1 MNYDNLV
8 DLIVNEIYKKIQEQ
22 GLTTEDR
29 KKAVLLWDEDTKK
42 YEGILG
48 RDYSLVTYNESIKE
62 CEAIVVSRLC
72 LRGLANI
79 ASGMSVSNEERFIL
93 KMLMMG
99 KKVYIIEEGIEYRRY
114 KNTAPAVLYNKYVG
128 FEDDIKKFGAEV
140 IALNGKVREEKPV
153 IIESKS
159 IKEEIALDE
168 VVLGDTE
175 EGVLHI
181 RNKRLITESDLRKPF
196 MNGMKTVVVDKK
208 SLITP
213 LATDFIRIHHLK
225 LKKA

>member
-8 DLIVNEIYKKIQEQ
+8 DLIVSEIYKKIQQQE
-22 GLTTEDR
+22 LTTENK

-48 RDYSLVTYNESIKE
+48 GDYRLVTYNEDIKE
-62 CEAIVVSRLC
+62 CEAIVVSKLC

-114 KNTAPAVLYNKYVG
+114 KNTAPAVLYSKYVA
-128 FEDDIKKFGAEV
+128 FEEDIKKFGAEV
-140 IALNGKVREEKPV
+140 IAVNGKVREEKAVV
-153 IIESKS
+153 IENKS
-159 IKEEIALDE
+159 VKEEIALDE
-168 VVLGDTE
+168 VILGDTE
-175 EGVLHI
+175 EGILHI
-181 RNKRLITESDLRKPF
+181 RNKKLITESDLRKPF
-196 MNGMKTVVVDKK
+196 MNGMKTVIVDKK

-225 LKKA
+225 LKKV

>member
-8 DLIVNEIYKKIQEQ
+8 DLIVNEIYKKIQDQ
-22 GLTTEDR
+22 GLTLENK
-29 KKAVLLWDEDTKK
+29 KKAVILWDEDTKK

-48 RDYSLVTYNESIKE
+48 EDYSLVAYDKDIKE
-62 CEAIVVSRLC
+62 CEAVIVSKLC

-79 ASGMSVSNEERFIL
+79 ASGMSVSDEERFIL
-93 KMLMMG
+93 KMLMKG
-99 KKVYIIEEGIEYRRY
+99 KKVYIIEEGMEYRRY
-114 KNTAPAVLYNKYVG
+114 KNTAPAVLYNKYIA
-128 FEDDIKKFGAEV
+128 FEEDIKKFGAEV
-140 IALNGKVREEKPV
+140 IALSGKVREEKPV
-153 IIESKS
+153 VIENKG
-159 IKEEIALDE
+159 IKEEIALNE

-181 RNKRLITESDLRKPF
+181 RSKRLITESDLRRPF
-196 MNGMKTVVVDKK
+196 MNGMKTVIVDKK
-208 SLITP
+208 SIITP